1 MHETWNLADSTH
13 VVTSAGDASIKQSAP
28 HRSGRP
34 AGGYIARYGLLSIL
48 GLQILFFS
56 LNPRTSDAFLT
67 MANWRTLVGSQAV
80 LLLTALSFTLPLIA
94 DEFDLSSGGVVVF
107 CGVLFAGLSTG
118 FDAPITGSIRL
129 PVLVALAVTVLV
141 GAFFGAFN
149 GVLVNLGVPSLIT
162 TLGTTI
168 VLAGLVTWYTGGQS
182 IVRNMPSSLKS
193 FGTQTLLGLPISAWA
208 ALAIAVVV
216 WYLLQFT
223 PYGRRLHAIGSN
235 RTAATFVGIRVP
247 RCLLFSFIGAGVLAG
262 FAGALLT
269 ARQGGGVST
278 NGLNLVLPAFAGT
291 FLGATTIRPGHYNVF
306 GTIIGLMFV
315 AVSVNGLNL
324 MGIDV
329 WIQPVFNGLALILAV
344 LISGLLHRRVSGRTS

>member
-1 MHETWNLADSTH
+1 
-13 VVTSAGDASIKQSAP
+13 
-28 HRSGRP
+28 
-34 AGGYIARYGLLSIL
+34 
-48 GLQILFFS
+48 
-56 LNPRTSDAFLT
+56 
-67 MANWRTLVGSQAV
+67 
-80 LLLTALSFTLPLIA
+80 
-94 DEFDLSSGGVVVF
+94 
-107 CGVLFAGLSTG
+107 
-118 FDAPITGSIRL
+118 
-129 PVLVALAVTVLV
+129 
-141 GAFFGAFN
+141 
-149 GVLVNLGVPSLIT
+149 
-162 TLGTTI
+162 
-168 VLAGLVTWYTGGQS
+168 
-182 IVRNMPSSLKS
+182 
-193 FGTQTLLGLPISAWA
+193 
-208 ALAIAVVV
+208 
-216 WYLLQFT
+216 LQFT